1 MAYRMLGVVAD
12 AEDVVQEAWIRWQ
25 AIDPAE
31 LDHPAAWLTTVTARL
46 CLDQLRSR
54 GRRHEDYVGPWLPE
68 PLVSTQGPG
77 PEEAAELADSLT
89 LGFLI
94 LLDQL
99 APIERAVF
107 ILADVFDVPYAE
119 IAATVNRS
127 TVACR
132 QIASRARRKI
142 RAGRPRPPSPASRQ
156 LVTELVAAISAGDVD
171 GVLAHLAPE
180 AVCVTDSGAGRPA
193 ARRPILGAPRV
204 TQFLINLAQRF
215 SGRLSLSPVTV
226 NGDPGFVLSL
236 DGTVDQVIAF
246 ETEGNQVMTIR
257 IVGNPAKLQRTDD
270 PPALR

>member
-1 MAYRMLGVVAD
+1 MLLQTRRYRQSAPSGGHDVGDVFASERPRLLGMAYRMLGVVAD
-12 AEDVVQEAWIRWQ
+12 AEDVVQESWIRWQ

-31 LDHPAAWLTTVTARL
+31 LDHPAAWLTAVTARL
-46 CLDQLRSR
+46 CLDQLRAR

-68 PLVSTQGPG
+68 PLVSTQEPG

-99 APIERAVF
+99 APTERAVF

-156 LVTELVAAISAGDVD
+156 LVTELVAASPQVTSTGYSPTSPPKPCASPTVEQAAQQRAAPSLERHESPSSSSIWLSA
-171 GVLAHLAPE
+171 
-180 AVCVTDSGAGRPA
+180 SPA
-193 ARRPILGAPRV
+193 ACP
-204 TQFLINLAQRF
+204 
-215 SGRLSLSPVTV
+215 
-226 NGDPGFVLSL
+226 
-236 DGTVDQVIAF
+236 
-246 ETEGNQVMTIR
+246 
-257 IVGNPAKLQRTDD
+257 
-270 PPALR
+270 